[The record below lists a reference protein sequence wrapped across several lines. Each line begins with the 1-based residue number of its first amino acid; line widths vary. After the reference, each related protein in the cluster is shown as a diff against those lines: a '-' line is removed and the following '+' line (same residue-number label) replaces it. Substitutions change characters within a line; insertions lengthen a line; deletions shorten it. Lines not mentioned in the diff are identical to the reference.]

1 MKDYNYLQQKWMA
14 NTYPNRNIVLEKG
27 KGVYLFDQ
35 SGKKYTDCMSNY
47 GVNIFGYGHPAV
59 HKALTSQLSQL
70 VTLHGSFANKER
82 AIASQMVVEKC
93 GGAYAQV
100 YWSNSGAEAV
110 EAALKFAVLTTGKN
124 KFIAFSHAYHGKT
137 LGALSA
143 TDGDKYRKAFFP
155 LLWDFIHIKYDDISA
170 LEKAIDEKTAGFII
184 EPIQGE
190 GGLIPP
196 SKGYLK
202 KIQELCKKHN
212 ILLILDEIQSGTGR
226 TGYFLASHEE
236 KVEAD
241 IVCLG
246 KGLAGG
252 IPVGATIFTQTV
264 ANKIPKNIHTST
276 FGGNPLACAGVIATL
291 RELDQSMLNNIRK
304 TGTYFMTELQKI
316 KSPLITEVRGKGL
329 MIGVEVKDKRNE
341 ILKKMQENGVLV
353 IPAGEQVVRF
363 LSPYI
368 ITKKQVDTVVK
379 IFKKVITDLK

>member
-27 KGVYLFDQ
+27 KGVYLFDEN
-35 SGKKYTDCMSNY
+35 GKKYLDCMSNY
-47 GVNIFGYGHPAV
+47 GVNIFGYGHPSIN
-59 HKALTSQLSQL
+59 KAIISQLSKL
-70 VTLHGSFANKER
+70 TTLHGSFANEKR
-82 AIASQMVVEKC
+82 AEASQMIVEKC
-93 GGAYAQV
+93 GSTYTQM
-100 YWSNSGAEAV
+100 YWSNSGAEAI
-110 EAALKFAVLTTGKN
+110 EAALKFAVLTTGKT

-143 TDGDKYRKAFFP
+143 TDGDKYRKPFFP
-155 LLWDFIHIKYDDISA
+155 LLWEFVHIKYDDPSA
-170 LEKAIDEKTAGFII
+170 LKNVIDDKIAGVII

-202 KIQELCKKHN
+202 KVQTLCNKHN
-212 ILLILDEIQSGTGR
+212 ILLILDEIQTGMGR

-252 IPVGATIFTQTV
+252 IPVGATVFTQTV

-291 RELDQSMLNNIRK
+291 EQLTPSMLNTIKK
-304 TGTYFMTELQKI
+304 TGAYFIKELQKI
-316 KSPLITEVRGKGL
+316 KSPFISEVRGKGL
-329 MIGVEVKDKRNE
+329 MIGMEVKDKRNE
-341 ILKKMQENGVLV
+341 ILKKMQDNGVLV

-363 LSPYI
+363 LPPYI
-368 ITKKQVDTVVK
+368 ITKKQIDAVIN

>member
-1 MKDYNYLQQKWMA
+1 MRDYNYLQQKWMA

-35 SGKKYTDCMSNY
+35 NGKKYTDCMSNY
-47 GVNIFGYGHPAV
+47 GVNIFGYGHPSIN
-59 HKALTSQLSQL
+59 KAIMSQLSKL
-70 VTLHGSFANKER
+70 TILHGSFANEKR
-82 AIASQMVVEKC
+82 AEASRMIVEKC
-93 GGAYAQV
+93 GSTYAQV

-110 EAALKFAVLTTGKN
+110 EAALKFAVLTTGKT

-155 LLWDFIHIKYDDISA
+155 LLWDFAHIKYDDLSA
-170 LEKAIDEKTAGFII
+170 LENVIDEKTAGVII

-202 KIQELCKKHN
+202 KVQKLCNKHN
-212 ILLILDEIQSGTGR
+212 ILLILDEIQSGMGR
-226 TGYFLASHEE
+226 TGYFLASHEGG
-236 KVEAD
+236 VEAD

-252 IPVGATIFTQTV
+252 IPVGATVFTQAVT
-264 ANKIPKNIHTST
+264 NKIPKNIHTST

-291 RELDQSMLNNIRK
+291 EQLDEPMLDNVRK
-304 TGTYFMTELQKI
+304 IGAYFMRELQKI
-316 KSPLITEVRGKGL
+316 KSPLITEVRGQGL

-341 ILKKMQENGVLV
+341 ILKKMQEGEVLV
-353 IPAGEQVVRF
+353 IPAGENVVRF
-363 LSPYI
+363 LPPYI
-368 ITKKQVDTVVK
+368 ITKEQIDIVVK
-379 IFKKVITDLK
+379 TFQKVITELT

>member
-1 MKDYNYLQQKWMA
+1 MKDYNYLQQKWVA
-14 NTYPNRNIVLEKG
+14 NTYPNRAIVLEKG
-27 KGVYLFDQ
+27 KGIYLFDQ
-35 SGKKYTDCMSNY
+35 TGKRYIDCMSNY
-47 GVNIFGYGHPAV
+47 GVNIFGYGHLTI
-59 HKALTSQLSQL
+59 HKVLTSQLSEL

-110 EAALKFAVLTTGKN
+110 EAALKFAVLATGKN

-155 LLWDFIHIKYDDISA
+155 LLWDFVHIKYDDIQA
-170 LEKAIDEKTAGFII
+170 LENAIDEKTAGVII

-212 ILLILDEIQSGTGR
+212 TLLILDEIQSGTGR
-226 TGYFLASHEE
+226 TGYFLASHGE
-236 KVEAD
+236 KVGAD

-252 IPVGATIFTQTV
+252 IPVGATIFTQAV
-264 ANKIPKNIHTST
+264 ANKIQKNIHTST

-291 RELDQSMLNNIRK
+291 TQLNQLTLNNIQK
-304 TGTYFMTELQKI
+304 SGTYFMNQLQKV
-316 KSPLITEVRGKGL
+316 KSHLISEVRGKGL
-329 MIGVEVKDKRNE
+329 MIGVEMKDKRNE
-341 ILKKMQENGVLV
+341 ILKKMQGEGVLV
-353 IPAGEQVVRF
+353 IPAGENVVRF
-363 LSPYI
+363 LPPYI
-368 ITKKQVDTVVK
+368 ITKKQIDAVIK
-379 IFKKVITDLK
+379 IFKKVINDLK

>member
-14 NTYPNRNIVLEKG
+14 NTYPNRGIVLEKG
-27 KGVYLFDQ
+27 KGAFLIDQ
-35 SGKKYTDCMSNY
+35 NGKKYIDCMSNY
-47 GVNIFGYGHPAV
+47 GVNIFGYGHPAIK
-59 HKALTSQLSQL
+59 KALISQLSKL
-70 VTLHGSFANKER
+70 TTLHGSFVNEER
-82 AIASQMVVEKC
+82 ALASQTVVEKC
-93 GGAYAQV
+93 GKTYSQV

-110 EAALKFAVLTTGKN
+110 EAALKFAVLATGKN

-143 TDGDKYRKAFFP
+143 TDGDKYKKPFFP
-155 LLWDFIHIKYDDISA
+155 LLWNFTHIKYDDIKA
-170 LEKAIDEKTAGFII
+170 LERTIDEKTAALII

-202 KIQELCKKHN
+202 KVQELCKKHN
-212 ILLILDEIQSGTGR
+212 ILLILDEIQTGMGR

-236 KVEAD
+236 NITAD

-252 IPVGATIFTQTV
+252 IPVGATIFTQAV

-276 FGGNPLACAGVIATL
+276 FGGNPLACSGVIATL
-291 RELDQSMLNNIRK
+291 EELDQSMLSNIQK
-304 TGTYFMTELQKI
+304 TGAYFINQLKKI
-316 KSPLITEVRGKGL
+316 KSPLIAEVRGKGL

-341 ILKKMQENGVLV
+341 ILKKMQDSGVLV

-363 LSPYI
+363 LPPYI
-368 ITKKQVDTVVK
+368 ITKKQIDEVVK
-379 IFKKVITDLK
+379 IFKKVISELK

>member
-35 SGKKYTDCMSNY
+35 TGKRYIDCMSNY
-47 GVNIFGYGHPAV
+47 GVNIFGYGHPTV
-59 HKALTSQLSQL
+59 HKALTSQLSKL
-70 VTLHGSFANKER
+70 VTLHGSFANQER

-110 EAALKFAVLTTGKN
+110 EAALKFAVLATGKN

-155 LLWDFIHIKYDDISA
+155 LLWDFVHIKYDDIQA
-170 LEKAIDEKTAGFII
+170 LENSIDDKTAGVII

-196 SKGYLK
+196 SKGYLI

-212 ILLILDEIQSGTGR
+212 TLLILDEIQSGTGR
-226 TGYFLASHEE
+226 TGYFLASQGE
-236 KVEAD
+236 KVNAD

-252 IPVGATIFTQTV
+252 IPVGATIFTQAV
-264 ANKIPKNIHTST
+264 ANKIPKNMHTST

-291 RELDQSMLNNIRK
+291 TQLNQLTLNNIQK
-304 TGTYFMTELQKI
+304 SGTYFMNQLQKV
-316 KSPLITEVRGKGL
+316 KSHLISEVRGKGL

-341 ILKKMQENGVLV
+341 ILKKMQGEGVLV
-353 IPAGEQVVRF
+353 IPAGETVVRF
-363 LSPYI
+363 LPPYI
-368 ITKKQVDTVVK
+368 ITKKQIDAVIK
-379 IFKKVITDLK
+379 IFKKVINDLK